1 MRRPL
6 HSLFDVLKT
15 FPFERKEN
23 LVEST
28 MPGSLKESF
37 TVKVTHK
44 CALYSGNAN
53 AAEEGGAD
61 GGSSN
66 ITELSAM
73 QQKSEAVKTVKP
85 G

>member
-1 MRRPL
+1 
-6 HSLFDVLKT
+6 
-15 FPFERKEN
+15 
-23 LVEST
+23 

-66 ITELSAM
+66 ITELSCHAA
-73 QQKSEAVKTVKP
+73 EI
-85 G
+85 